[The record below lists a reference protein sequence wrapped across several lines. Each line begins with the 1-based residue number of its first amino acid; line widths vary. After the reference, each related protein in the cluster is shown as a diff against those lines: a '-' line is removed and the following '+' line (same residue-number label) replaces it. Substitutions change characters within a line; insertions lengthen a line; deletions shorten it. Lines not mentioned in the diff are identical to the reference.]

1 VVSIE
6 RTAYPRFRPVVPS
19 RELRDAYTPSLSEI
33 AWARGAT
40 RSEAHLLSLVVMLKC
55 FQRLGYFPRVAAVP
69 GAVVEHV
76 RGFLQLPLEV
86 PVAHDSERTLR
97 HHRALIRARLKVL
110 ADPQQARLVAEAAI
124 RAAAQAKDNP
134 ADLINVALEELVR
147 ARCELPGYTTLDELV
162 ARLRAEVNGELFGGI
177 ARRLNAADR
186 ARLDGLLVV
195 DPQTRRSAFDRLKQP
210 AKAATL
216 SRFKEHLATLAW
228 ADSLGATEAWLAG
241 VPPAKVAHFAAEAR
255 ALDAAELRDVGDGKR
270 LALVACL
277 LHTARARGRDE
288 LAGMFCRRLAAIH
301 KRGKEELEAIRER
314 HRAEL
319 ERLWAV
325 FGDVLAGAREA
336 LGLGG
341 DGLGDGAAA
350 GGPGGGPGAGG
361 ATPAAPH
368 ELQALHERA
377 GALMLRPLEQA
388 GGVRRVSAEHEALAA
403 HHGNDYLPLLARH
416 YRSHR
421 TVLFGLLDVLQLE
434 ATTADRTVLDAAAFL
449 KANRH
454 RVGESIPDHVDG
466 VPVDLGFASELWQKI
481 VRDRRKPGMLVRRHF
496 EVCVFSALAEELRTG
511 DVAVVGAE
519 AYANYLGQ
527 LLSWEACAP
536 LVADYCAEAG
546 LPATAGAFVAAL
558 RQELTD
564 TAARVD
570 AGYPDNADLVIDDDG
585 RPRLKRRRGQDRRAS
600 TIALERAIEARLPEW
615 GLLDV
620 LTRTAYWLEWH
631 RHFGPLS
638 GSDPKLAD
646 ALGRY
651 VVTAFAYGTNLGPY
665 QASRHLRGAVS
676 PHEVALP
683 AHKHVTAGTLNRAS
697 VDVINAYARLD
708 LPKRWGDG
716 SRVAADGTQLDTW
729 ADNLL
734 AETSIRYGGY
744 GGIAYRHIADTY
756 IALFSHFIPCG
767 VWEAVYILEGL
778 LRNTSDVRPE
788 TIHADTQGQSLP
800 AFGLAAVLGFDLLPR
815 IRNWQDLT
823 FYRPSKHVRYRHI
836 DPLFAR
842 DGREDAAVDWRLLET
857 HWADLLRTVL
867 SIREGRISS
876 ALLLRKLGHES
887 RKNRLYRAFRELGR
901 VVRTIVLLR
910 YLSEPGLR
918 EGITAITN
926 RAESFHNFSKWLS
939 FGNAGVLADNA
950 PEMMEKLV
958 KFNELLANCV
968 IFHTALDMTR
978 VLNGLRAE
986 GHSVHP
992 EDVAALSPY
1001 LTHHIRRFGDYVLDL
1016 SPPSDPPPAHLDLE
1030 EREPGASP
1038 APGSFAEP
1046 ALPEVDSRHGFR

>member
-19 RELRDAYTPSLSEI
+19 RELQDAYTPSLREV
-33 AWARGAT
+33 AWARGVT
-40 RSEAHLLSLVVMLKC
+40 RSEGHLLSLAVLLKC
-55 FQRLGYFPRVAAVP
+55 FQRLGYFPRVDEVP

-76 RGFLQLPLEV
+76 RGCLELPPGV
-86 PVAHDSERTLR
+86 TVAPDSERTLR
-97 HHRALIRARLKVL
+97 HHKALVRNRLQVVAEPARAR
-110 ADPQQARLVAEAAI
+110 AVAAAAI
-124 RAAAQAKDNP
+124 RAAAHVKDNP

-147 ARCELPGYTTLDELV
+147 ARCELPGYTTLDELA
-162 ARLRAEVNGELFGGI
+162 ARIRAEVNGEFFEGI
-177 ARRLNAADR
+177 ARRVGAADR

-210 AKAATL
+210 ARAATL
-216 SRFKEHLATLAW
+216 SRFKEHLASLAW
-228 ADSLGATEAWLAG
+228 ADTLGPTEAWLAG
-241 VPPAKVAHFAAEAR
+241 VPPAKVAHFAGEAR

-277 LHTARARGRDE
+277 LHTARARARDDV
-288 LAGMFCRRLAAIH
+288 AGMFCRRLAGIH
-301 KRGKEELEAIRER
+301 KRGREELEAIRER

-336 LGLGG
+336 LGLDAGG
-341 DGLGDGAAA
+341 GAAEAPGSPGRGHEPA
-350 GGPGGGPGAGG
+350 GPD
-361 ATPAAPH
+361 
-368 ELQALHERA
+368 ALHARA
-377 GALMLRPLEQA
+377 GALMLRPLEHA
-388 GGVRRVSAEHEALAA
+388 GGVERVSAEHEALSA
-403 HHGNDYLPLLARH
+403 HHGNNYLPLLARH

-421 TVLFGLLDVLQLE
+421 AVLFGLLDVLRLE
-434 ATTADRTVLDAAAFL
+434 ATTADRSVLDAVAFL

-454 RVGESIPDHVDG
+454 RVGEHVPDHVDG
-466 VPVDLGFASELWQKI
+466 APVGLGFASELWQKVI
-481 VRDRRKPGMLVRRHF
+481 RDRRTPGTLVRRHF

-527 LLSWEACAP
+527 LLSWEACEP

-546 LPATAGAFVAAL
+546 LPATASAFVAAL
-558 RQELTD
+558 RQELAD

-600 TIALERAIEARLPEW
+600 TVALERAIEARLPEW

-651 VVTAFAYGTNLGPY
+651 VVTTFAYGTNLGPY

-676 PHEVALP
+676 PHEIALP

-697 VDVINAYARLD
+697 VDVINAYARLA

-729 ADNLL
+729 TDNLL

-744 GGIAYRHIADTY
+744 GGIAYRHVADTY

-800 AFGLAAVLGFDLLPR
+800 AFGLAAMLGFDLLPR

-842 DGREDAAVDWRLLET
+842 DGHEDAVIDWKLLET

-867 SIREGRISS
+867 SIREGKISS
-876 ALLLRKLGHES
+876 AVLLRKLGHES

-910 YLSEPGLR
+910 YLSEPELR

-926 RAESFHNFSKWLS
+926 RVESFHGFAKWLS

-986 GHSVHP
+986 GHPVPP

-1016 SPPSDPPPAHLDLE
+1016 SPPPDPPPTHLDLE
-1030 EREPGASP
+1030 LDASP
-1038 APGSFAEP
+1038 ESATP
-1046 ALPEVDSRHGFR
+1046 

>member
-1 VVSIE
+1 MVSIE
-6 RTAYPRFRPVVPS
+6 RTAYPRFRPVVPL
-19 RELRDAYTPSLSEI
+19 RELQDAYTPSPGEI
-33 AWARGAT
+33 GWARGAT
-40 RSEAHLLSLVVMLKC
+40 RSEGHLLSLAVLLKC
-55 FQRLGYFPRVAAVP
+55 FQRHGYFPRVDEVP

-76 RGFLQLPLEV
+76 RGCLELPPGV
-86 PVAHDSERTLR
+86 TAATASERTLR
-97 HHRALIRARLKVL
+97 HHKALVRKRLQVVADPARAR
-110 ADPQQARLVAEAAI
+110 AVAAAAI
-124 RAAAQAKDNP
+124 RAAAQVKDNP
-134 ADLINVALEELVR
+134 ADLINVALEELLR
-147 ARCELPGYTTLDELV
+147 ARCELPGYTTLDELA
-162 ARLRAEVNGELFGGI
+162 ARIRAEVNGGVFRGI
-177 ARRLNAADR
+177 ALRVGPAARL
-186 ARLDGLLVV
+186 RLDGLLAV
-195 DPQTRRSAFDRLKQP
+195 DPQTKRSAFDRLKQP

-216 SRFKEHLATLAW
+216 SRFKEHLAALAW
-228 ADSLGATEAWLAG
+228 AASLGATDVWLAG

-255 ALDAAELRDVGDGKR
+255 ALDASELRDVGDGKR

-277 LHTARARGRDE
+277 LHTARARGRDD
-288 LAGMFCRRLAAIH
+288 LAGMFCRRLATIH

-336 LGLGG
+336 LGLGD
-341 DGLGDGAAA
+341 DGLGAGAAA
-350 GGPGGGPGAGG
+350 GEPGGGLGAGG
-361 ATPAAPH
+361 TAPASPR

-377 GALMLRPLEQA
+377 GALMLRPLQQA
-388 GGVRRVSAEHEALAA
+388 GGVRRVVAEHEALAA
-403 HHGNDYLPLLARH
+403 HHGNNYLPLLARH

-421 TVLFGLLDVLQLE
+421 AVLFGLLDVLQLE
-434 ATTADRTVLDAAAFL
+434 ATTADRSVLEAVAFL

-454 RVGESIPDHVDG
+454 RLGVHLPDHRGG
-466 VPVDLGFASELWQKI
+466 VPVALGFASELWQKAL
-481 VRDRRKPGMLVRRHF
+481 RDRRKPGQLVRRHF

-511 DVAVVGAE
+511 DIAVVGAE

-527 LLSWEACAP
+527 LLSWPECAP

-546 LPATAGAFVAAL
+546 VPTTAAAFVAAL

-570 AGYPDNADLVIDDDG
+570 AGYPDNTDLVIDDG
-585 RPRLKRRRGQDRRAS
+585 RPRLKRRRGQDRRAA
-600 TIALERAIEARLPEW
+600 TIALERVIEARMPEW

-620 LTRTAYWLEWH
+620 LTRTAYWLGWP

-638 GSDPKLAD
+638 GADPKLAD

-651 VVTAFAYGTNLGPY
+651 VVTTFTYGTNLGPY

-676 PHEVALP
+676 PHEIALP
-683 AHKHVTAGTLNRAS
+683 AHKHITAGALNRAS
-697 VDVINAYARLD
+697 VDVINAYTRLA
-708 LPKRWGDG
+708 LPRRWGDG

-744 GGIAYRHIADTY
+744 GGIAYRHVADTY

-767 VWEAVYILEGL
+767 VWEAVYIVEGL
-778 LRNTSDVRPE
+778 LQNTSDVQPE

-800 AFGLAAVLGFDLLPR
+800 AFGLATMLGFHLLPR

-823 FYRPSKHVRYRHI
+823 FYRPSRHVRYRHI
-836 DPLFAR
+836 DSLFAR
-842 DGREDAAVDWRLLET
+842 DGREDAAIDWRLLET
-857 HWADLLRTVL
+857 HWVDLLRTVL
-867 SIREGRISS
+867 SIREGKISS
-876 ALLLRKLGHES
+876 AVLLRKLGHES

-901 VVRTIVLLR
+901 VTRTIVLLR
-910 YLSEPGLR
+910 YLSEPELR

-926 RAESFHNFSKWLS
+926 RVESFHGFSKWLS

-986 GHSVHP
+986 AYPVHP
-992 EDVAALSPY
+992 EDVATLSPY

-1016 SPPSDPPPAHLDLE
+1016 SPPPDPLPAHLDLE
-1030 EREPGASP
+1030 LDTAPESAAP
-1038 APGSFAEP
+1038 AAP
-1046 ALPEVDSRHGFR
+1046 